1 MLKKNVLG
9 AAILASVMG
18 MPALAGGH
26 ATVEGY
32 ALADGGKSLLVMADI
47 KSGDAASAKALEKA
61 VSAIAWRPVTGD
73 LLGFANGHI
82 YSIDPATGA
91 MTDLGANFA
100 ADTKIAADAAIAFD
114 FNNKIDA
121 VRAVSSAGDNLV
133 YFPEGFGDNDERAG
147 SVRRFT
153 GLAYAEGDSMEG
165 KTPAVFAN
173 AYTNAISGAKAAD
186 TFQYALDAETD
197 ALISLANNAGT
208 LATIAPI
215 TVDGK
220 AVDLAPIGG
229 FDIVSAEEGDNKA
242 YAILQMEGADTS
254 GLYNINLETGEAT
267 KLTALSVGNITG
279 FAARI
284 GG

>member
-91 MTDLGANFA
+91 MTDLGANC
-100 ADTKIAADAAIAFD
+100 
-114 FNNKIDA
+114 
-121 VRAVSSAGDNLV
+121 VLCGRQSGVL
-133 YFPEGFGDNDERAG
+133 P
-147 SVRRFT
+147 RRFW
-153 GLAYAEGDSMEG
+153 
-165 KTPAVFAN
+165 
-173 AYTNAISGAKAAD
+173 
-186 TFQYALDAETD
+186 
-197 ALISLANNAGT
+197 
-208 LATIAPI
+208 
-215 TVDGK
+215 
-220 AVDLAPIGG
+220 
-229 FDIVSAEEGDNKA
+229 
-242 YAILQMEGADTS
+242 
-254 GLYNINLETGEAT
+254 
-267 KLTALSVGNITG
+267 
-279 FAARI
+279 
-284 GG
+284 